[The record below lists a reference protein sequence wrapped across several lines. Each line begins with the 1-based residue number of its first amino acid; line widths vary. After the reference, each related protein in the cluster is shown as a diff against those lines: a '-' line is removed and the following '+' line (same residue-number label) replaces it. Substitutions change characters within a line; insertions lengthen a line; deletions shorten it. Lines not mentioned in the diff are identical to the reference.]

1 VIGSYAGAALVVAGF
16 SWLLLRLGLVEQA
29 REINVVLRTT
39 AATVADRSL
48 SDAQKERALQQ
59 QSKALFGRFARVT
72 LGLLLALGVPI
83 LLVWLIG
90 LTHLWSF
97 EGAMAASIS
106 WPFLLAGLVLFVL
119 VMVLGGRRRAG

>member
-1 VIGSYAGAALVVAGF
+1 MIGSYAGAALVVAGF

>member
-1 VIGSYAGAALVVAGF
+1 MIGSYVGAALVVAGF

-29 REINVVLRTT
+29 RDINVVLRAT

-59 QSKALFGRFARVT
+59 HSKALFGRFARVT
-72 LGLLLALGVPI
+72 LGLLLALGAPI
-83 LLVWLIG
+83 LVVWLIG